1 MDEDDITP
9 AGGKSERSAVM
20 QVQQA
25 AAFAQSLPDDYTLLN
40 DAYSGTGG
48 FKDGSYIVPHPREP
62 ADKYSRRK
70 YMSYYCNYVKPCVN
84 AHVDPVFR
92 EYPVREYKANQYM
105 DAFLENV
112 DCKGT
117 KIDRFMKRAAIRAKL
132 FGSVFIVVDNFSE
145 GAQSVK
151 DALDNRKFP
160 YIYLLRPSQV
170 KDYATDRF
178 GNLSWIKYQLAYTE
192 VEDGEK
198 KNKTVMWEWT
208 RETWKKTDSDGIE
221 TKGNNRIGEIPV
233 VALQGAYD
241 EENNLTPQSDFYP
254 IARVNLAIFNA
265 CSELRERNR
274 NQAFSVL
281 TYQLGEGDDYEQ
293 AQDLT
298 FGTADVLLFPNTA
311 GSAPSYIT
319 PPAEPS
325 ETLMS
330 EIRMLIEEIY
340 RMSERANVTGVQTE
354 SSGLAK
360 EWDHQSLHQTIAEF
374 AKNLEE
380 AEERIAM
387 LAGKYLNAEL
397 GYNAKYSDDYG
408 VVDVS
413 AELDKVTKALALAV
427 GGQFDKEVKKQAA
440 RTVLKDQED
449 DVINAVIKEI
459 EQQQDD
465 ALYSKSEAD

>member
-9 AGGKSERSAVM
+9 VASGKSERSMVM
-20 QVQQA
+20 QQA
-25 AAFAQSLPDDYTLLN
+25 AIFAQSLPDDHTLLN
-40 DAYSGTGG
+40 DAYSGSGG

-62 ADKYSRRK
+62 ADKYSHRK
-70 YMSYYCNYVKPCVN
+70 FMSYYCNYVKPCVN

-105 DAFLENV
+105 DAFLSNV

-132 FGSVFIVVDNFSE
+132 LGSAFVVMDNFAE
-145 GAQSVK
+145 GAESVK
-151 DALDNRKFP
+151 DALEGRKFP
-160 YIYLLRPSQV
+160 YIYLLQHSQV

-178 GNLSWIKYQLAYTE
+178 GNLSWIKYELSYTE
-192 VEDGEK
+192 IEEGEK
-198 KNKTVMWEWT
+198 REKTATWEWT
-208 RETWKKTDSDGIE
+208 KEAWKKTENGAE

-233 VALQGAYD
+233 VELFGAYD
-241 EENNLTPQSDFYP
+241 DENSMKPQSDFYS
-254 IARVNLAIFNA
+254 IARINLAIFNA
-265 CSELRERNR
+265 CSGLRERNR

-281 TYQLGEGDDYEQ
+281 TYQLGENDDYEQ
-293 AQDLT
+293 ASEIAY
-298 FGTADVLLFPNTA
+298 GTADLLMYPSTA
-311 GSAPSYIT
+311 GNPPSYTT

-330 EIRMLIEEIY
+330 EIRMMIEEIY
-340 RMSERANVTGVQTE
+340 RMAERANVTGVQE
-354 SSGLAK
+354 QNSGLAK

-380 AEERIAM
+380 AEEKIAW
-387 LAGKYLNAEL
+387 LFGKYINMDLD
-397 GYNAKYSDDYG
+397 YNAKYSDDYG

-413 AELDKVTKALALAV
+413 AELDKVTKALALAI

-459 EQQQDD
+459 EQQPDD

>member
-1 MDEDDITP
+1 MDEDDVTP
-9 AGGKSERSAVM
+9 VANGRSERSMAA
-20 QVQQA
+20 QQA
-25 AAFAQSLPDDYTLLN
+25 AIFAQSLPDDHTLLN
-40 DAYSGTGG
+40 DAYSGSGG

-70 YMSYYCNYVKPCVN
+70 FMSYYCNYVKPCVN

-105 DAFLENV
+105 DAFLDNV

-132 FGSVFIVVDNFSE
+132 FGSTFIVVDNFSE
-145 GAQSVK
+145 GAESVK
-151 DALDNRKFP
+151 DAIEGRKFP
-160 YIYLLRPSQV
+160 YIYLLRPNQV

-178 GNLSWIKYQLAYTE
+178 GSLSWIKYQLSFTE
-192 VEDGEK
+192 VENGEK
-198 KNKTVMWEWT
+198 KKKTAVWEWT
-208 RETWKKTDSDGIE
+208 KEAWKKTDSDGVE
-221 TKGNNRIGEIPV
+221 TEGVNNIGEIPV
-233 VALQGAYD
+233 VALSGAFD
-241 EENNLTPQSDFYP
+241 EEGALTPQSDFYS
-254 IARVNLAIFNA
+254 IARINLAIFNA

-274 NQAFSVL
+274 NQAFSIL
-281 TYQLGEGDDYEQ
+281 TYQLGENDDYEQ
-293 AQDLT
+293 ASEIAC
-298 FGTADVLLFPNTA
+298 GTADLLMYPSTA
-311 GSAPSYIT
+311 TNPPSYTT

-330 EIRMLIEEIY
+330 EIRMMIEVIY
-340 RMSERANVTGVQTE
+340 RMAERANVTGVQE
-354 SSGLAK
+354 QNSGLAK

-380 AEERIAM
+380 AEEKIAW
-387 LAGKYLNAEL
+387 LFGKYINTGLD
-397 GYNAKYSDDYG
+397 YSAKYSDDYG

-413 AELDKVTKALALAV
+413 AELDKVTKALALAI

-449 DVINAVIKEI
+449 DVINAVIDEI
-459 EQQQDD
+459 ERQETDL
-465 ALYSKSEAD
+465 AYGKSETE